1 MRTSSRLKKQR
12 SEESPAPYKSQRLW
26 FAERLAFLGPPH
38 PVPQRP
44 FGDAQISGHL
54 SDCSSTAH
62 QSDGIVLK
70 LPVVTSTATIP
81 VHGCSSP
88 LSQPSP
94 QNRGNLKRLINP
106 YSIFAPLPPS
116 TLPRSAGST
125 SASMATTSGHPNR
138 SSRGFDR
145 CEIRAPPSS
154 MPLSVVD
161 PEKLSGDSL

>member
-54 SDCSSTAH
+54 GDCASTAH

-70 LPVVTSTATIP
+70 LPVVTPTATIP
-81 VHGCSSP
+81 FHGC
-88 LSQPSP
+88 LLLYKFTAQPAKSRKP
-94 QNRGNLKRLINP
+94 QT
-106 YSIFAPLPPS
+106 F
-116 TLPRSAGST
+116 
-125 SASMATTSGHPNR
+125 
-138 SSRGFDR
+138 FR
-145 CEIRAPPSS
+145 CH
-154 MPLSVVD
+154 
-161 PEKLSGDSL
+161 SLWRRFFGGTG